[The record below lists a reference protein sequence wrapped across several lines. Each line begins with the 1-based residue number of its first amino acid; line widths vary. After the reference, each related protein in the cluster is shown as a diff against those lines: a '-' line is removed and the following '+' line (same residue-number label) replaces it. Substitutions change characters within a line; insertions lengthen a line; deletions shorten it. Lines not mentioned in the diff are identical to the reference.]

1 MALNGISTLMIASGT
16 TLTKNVNPPH
26 TNTEIVAPFSAI
38 WSLNYTGALGAT
50 NNVSYKLYVTSLGIG
65 SAFTLTSHQT
75 GDYAVTAGNFL
86 YDEYGTSIGIIKG
99 NTTIDN
105 YMAKAAAV
113 CSSVTNPYIGAVINA
128 ATYKGTWN
136 AFSNTP
142 TLAHG
147 IGTDG
152 DAYDVTVAGTSLT
165 TGSDPAYGEQDWTI
179 YAAGFWWRVA
189 KTTTAQ
195 WTITP
200 AAGGLAD
207 KEARQIAKLDL
218 AETNRAAVG
227 NPRATY
233 DITQLP
239 TQYDGTAIVD
249 NTNEG
254 GLVQGRPWIYSMV
267 TSGLLLQ
274 LDAGN
279 PTSYSGS
286 GTTWTDLST
295 YQNDATLTNSPSF
308 TSAGTASYFSFNG
321 TNQYAPV
328 TTSKMNVTYTGKTTM
343 FAIRTVNANTG
354 NATYRN
360 LFGGNGNNRNFN
372 TYMYHVSGSTWTMH
386 FSTGPSSPW
395 ASTASASFTVT
406 DNQWIVVA
414 ATQTTSGVVTYYIN
428 GQQIGTPDTGV
439 TFYQFINS
447 GIEAVAR
454 SDNYWRGDIG
464 AVAIYGKA
472 LNATQIQ
479 QNFNALR
486 GRYGL

>member
-1 MALNGISTLMIASGT
+1 MADNGISTLS
-16 TLTKNVNPPH
+16 TK
-26 TNTEIVAPFSAI
+26 E
-38 WSLNYTGALGAT
+38 L
-50 NNVSYKLYVTSLGIG
+50 
-65 SAFTLTSHQT
+65 
-75 GDYAVTAGNFL
+75 
-86 YDEYGTSIGIIKG
+86 
-99 NTTIDN
+99 
-105 YMAKAAAV
+105 
-113 CSSVTNPYIGAVINA
+113 
-128 ATYKGTWN
+128 
-136 AFSNTP
+136 
-142 TLAHG
+142 
-147 IGTDG
+147 
-152 DAYDVTVAGTSLT
+152 
-165 TGSDPAYGEQDWTI
+165 
-179 YAAGFWWRVA
+179 
-189 KTTTAQ
+189 
-195 WTITP
+195 
-200 AAGGLAD
+200 
-207 KEARQIAKLDL
+207 RQKAKLDL
-218 AETNRAAVG
+218 ASSDRLAVS
-227 NPRATY
+227 NPRVYY

-239 TQYDGTAIVD
+239 TQYSDNDIVD
-249 NTNEG
+249 NTNTD
-254 GLVQGRPWIYSMV
+254 GLVAGRPWITSQVYTGLTFTYGQATISFTLTNGVFSNITCPYGAGGYSASSGQLTMPGNQLIGGTSPANDIVWNYVCAANNGVITGFTYSSGNPWTGSYSIV
-267 TSGLLLQ
+267 TSGQLLYI
-274 LDAGN
+274 DAGD
-279 PTSYSGS
+279 TSSYSGS

-464 AVAIYGKA
+464 SVAIYGQA
-472 LNATQIQ
+472 LNAIQIQ